1 MAAVMRNVVAVY
13 GSPRRLFER
22 VEESTPYGWAL
33 CVLLMLLALCGYV
46 VVASGLVERE
56 VDQSAER
63 AVAQFESGRLGEISQ
78 TRLDEEMSELRE
90 AKWFWNVIRSGWSI
104 LAGPVNIVGRIFVGA
119 GIIYVVVALS
129 GRRPIY
135 GLAVTIFVYAGYTEV
150 LREVLRVYLMLSGL
164 TTDVDTSLAAVLPSG
179 AAVWGPTWVA
189 LRAVDP
195 FAVWFW
201 SLVAT
206 GVIVTRQLPVRRAV
220 VVCVLLGLMEGLGH
234 AGVDLR
240 FVLFESAMRGLAG

>member
-1 MAAVMRNVVAVY
+1 MTAVMRNIAAVY

-33 CVLLMLLALCGYV
+33 GVLLLLLALCGYV
-46 VVASGLVERE
+46 VVVSGLVERE
-56 VDQSAER
+56 VDQAAER
-63 AVAQFESGRLGEISQ
+63 AVARFESARLGEISQ
-78 TRLDEEMSELRE
+78 ARLDEEMGELRE
-90 AKWFWNVIRSGWSI
+90 AKWFWNVMSSGWRI
-104 LAGPVNIVGRIFVGA
+104 LASPVNIVGRIFVGA

-164 TTDVDTSLAAVLPSG
+164 TTDVDTSLAAALPSG
-179 AAVWGPTWVA
+179 TVAWGPLWVA

-201 SLVAT
+201 RLVAA
-206 GVIVTRQLPVRRAV
+206 GVVITRQLPVRRAV
-220 VVCVLLGLMEGLGH
+220 VVCVMLGLVEGLGH
-234 AGVDLR
+234 AGVD
-240 FVLFESAMRGLAG
+240 VLFDFAKRGSIG